1 MRGMVYNNGVLA
13 GTLEKTEN
21 GNFIFRYIDNY
32 FKDKNSP
39 PISLSLLKTNQEYTS
54 AKMFP
59 FFYGILTEGINKD
72 IQCSLLKIDE
82 NDDFSRL
89 LQTAHNDT
97 IGAITIKAETDEM
110 PGML

>member
-1 MRGMVYNNGVLA
+1 MYNNDLLV
-13 GTLEKTEN
+13 GTLEKAAN
-21 GNFIFRYIDNY
+21 GNFTFRYSDLY
-32 FKDKNSP
+32 YKDKNCP
-39 PISLSLLKTNQEYTS
+39 PISLSLLKTHQEYTS

-59 FFYGILTEGINKD
+59 FFYGLLTEGINKD
-72 IQCSLLKIDE
+72 LQCSLLKIDE

-89 LQTAHNDT
+89 LQTAQNDT

>member
-13 GTLEKTEN
+13 GTLERAET
-21 GNFIFRYIDNY
+21 GNFIFRYSDTY
-32 FKDKNSP
+32 FNNKNHP

-59 FFYGILTEGINKD
+59 FFYGLLTEGINKD
-72 IQCSLLKIDE
+72 IQCNLLKIDE

-89 LQTAHNDT
+89 LQTAQQDT

-110 PGML
+110 SGML